1 MKVQAR
7 EEKENDKKK
16 SQEDAKYYTATFDH
30 QSVLTT
36 PCPLVS
42 EMYYP
47 KYYTATFDHQ
57 AVLTTPSPLVS
68 EMYYAKYYTAMFDHQ
83 AVLTTTCPV
92 CHLWD
97 EKQGKRGSCEIAT
110 C

>member
-36 PCPLVS
+36 PC
-42 EMYYP
+42 
-47 KYYTATFDHQ
+47 
-57 AVLTTPSPLVS
+57 PLVS